1 MPRLVYLTALL
12 LISWYAAAQAQPKHF
27 LWKISK
33 GDQSLYLAGSVHV
46 LRKSDYPLP
55 QVMEDALKNSYGLV
69 EEIDLSH
76 FDPDEAQLM
85 MMQMGAYPEGHTLK
99 TDLPSTVYARVV
111 ELAREQKVDLD
122 NLQQMRPW
130 LASIVLLDAQF
141 AAKGF
146 DAASGVDIHFSY
158 EAQAAGKPSMGL
170 EKTSFQL
177 GLLANLPEKDQEELL
192 LQSLD
197 ESKQVKPETDGLI
210 GAWHEGDT
218 AFLEKDLKQQFDRYP
233 DIYEAVLAQRN
244 RDWMPRLEQLL
255 ADGKRYF
262 VVVGALHL
270 VGPDGLLARF
280 KKDGYE
286 VEQL

>member
-1 MPRLVYLTALL
+1 MPRLVQLAALL
-12 LISWYAAAQAQPKHF
+12 LIGWCAAAQAGPKHF
-27 LWKISK
+27 LWRISK
-33 GDQSLYLAGSVHV
+33 GDQSLYLVGSVHV

-55 QVMEDALKNSYGLV
+55 QVMEDALRDSYGLV

-76 FDPDEAQLM
+76 FDADEAQLM

-99 TDLPSTVYARVV
+99 TDLPPAIYTRVV

-130 LASIVLLDAQF
+130 LASIVMLDTQF
-141 AAKGF
+141 TVKGY

-158 EAQAAGKPSMGL
+158 EAQAAGKPSIGL
-170 EKTSFQL
+170 EKARFQF

-192 LQSLD
+192 LQTLD
-197 ESKQVKPETDGLI
+197 ESRGVKSEIDGLI
-210 GAWHEGDT
+210 AAWRDGDT

-233 DIYEAVLAQRN
+233 DIYQAVLALRN
-244 RDWMPRLEQLL
+244 RDWMPQLEKLM
-255 ADGKRYF
+255 AGGKRYF

-280 KKDGYE
+280 QKDSYT